1 MVEGEKFT
9 LGYYVYTVAKMLGQ
23 PRRFFDTL
31 PEKPGFGRAFGFL
44 LVSSLFFAGASL
56 ITTLPENP
64 ALWGGIF
71 FANAVGMTFIGAGL
85 GYLVMTMCMGKKVGF
100 DRLFSV
106 YALSAGVTLLASWVP
121 FFIWLTEPWRW
132 WLIGTGLVRACGFKF
147 GYVFLIIGV
156 SVGTMML
163 FFWSA
168 GLVIVALRG

>member
-1 MVEGEKFT
+1 MIHFLKNPALAEPLAFCWCQ
-9 LGYYVYTVAKMLGQ
+9 AC
-23 PRRFFDTL
+23 FL
-31 PEKPGFGRAFGFL
+31 PAR
-44 LVSSLFFAGASL
+44 SL

-64 ALWGGIF
+64 ALWGGVF